1 MGWHYRRWYKLA
13 DWDDLSSLCH
23 PAVEA
28 AGEHPDMYKK
38 YMTRNL

>member
-1 MGWHYRRWYKLA
+1 MGWITEGGKLA

-28 AGEHPDMYKK
+28 AGIHPDMYKK
-38 YMTRNL
+38 YMFP

>member
-1 MGWHYRRWYKLA
+1 MGWHYRRYKLA

-28 AGEHPDMYKK
+28 AGEHPDMYK
-38 YMTRNL
+38 NI